1 MKKKIFRAQSIQQA
15 LAQVKEVLG
24 EDAMIL
30 STRKLPRS
38 PSSPYTRQM
47 FEVEAAVSGSP
58 GRIKK
63 DVVEKNAA
71 RDQSADVYGG
81 IKEELLSIKDL
92 ISLVGFGSGLQ
103 NMICA
108 YPGTQ
113 SLFASLLRSGVSEQM
128 VTFILQNAL
137 YAMDKD
143 KIPETEKGAALKKY
157 VIKQFVRQ
165 IETRD
170 FFDLPSDPGHPHV
183 AVFVGPTGVG
193 KTTTIAKLAAELSL
207 KRKKRV
213 GLVSIDNYRIG
224 AYEQLKA
231 YASIMGLMSV
241 SAFTRKDLEK
251 ALLNMGRMDVVLIDT
266 AGHSHSDS
274 VRMNEAT
281 QMINGNFNM
290 SVHLVLSVTTDFED
304 MKQAAR
310 AFSSL
315 KPDSYV
321 FTKIDEA
328 RRCGKIVDQI
338 SQMKLPV
345 SIVTNGQKVPE
356 DLIVPDVSKMLGIVL
371 GTEA

>member
-15 LAQVKEVLG
+15 VTQVKEALG

-38 PSSPYTRQM
+38 VSSPYTRQM
-47 FEVEAAVSGSP
+47 FEVEAAVSDSSSQV
-58 GRIKK
+58 KK
-63 DVVEKNAA
+63 DILEKAVS
-71 RDQSADVYGG
+71 RDQSADGYGG

-92 ISLVGFGSGLQ
+92 ISLVGLGSGFQ

-113 SLFASLLRSGVSEQM
+113 ALFASLLRSGVSEQM
-128 VTFILQNAL
+128 VTFVLQNAL

-143 KIPETEKGAALKKY
+143 KIPETDKGAVLKKY
-157 VIKQFVRQ
+157 VLRQFVRQ
-165 IETRD
+165 IETKD

-183 AVFVGPTGVG
+183 AAFVGPTGVG

-207 KRKKRV
+207 KRKKKV

-241 SAFTRKDLEK
+241 SAFTRKDLET
-251 ALLNMGRMDVVLIDT
+251 ALLNMSRMDMVLIDT
-266 AGHSHSDS
+266 AGHSHSDN

-290 SVHLVLSVTTDFED
+290 SVHLVLSVTTDFVD

-328 RRCGKIVDQI
+328 RRCGKILDQI

-356 DLIVPDVSKMLGIVL
+356 DLIVPDVSTMLGIVL
-371 GTEA
+371 GTET